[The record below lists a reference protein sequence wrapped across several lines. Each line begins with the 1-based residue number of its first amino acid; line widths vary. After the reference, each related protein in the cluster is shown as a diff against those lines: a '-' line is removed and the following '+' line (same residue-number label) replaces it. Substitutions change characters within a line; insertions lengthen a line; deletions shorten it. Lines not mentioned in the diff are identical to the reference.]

1 MGIFS
6 RVNEIPERI
15 KEKLHQGFKQLEES
29 YKSISQY
36 LDTINTECV
45 VVSPHAFR
53 DRLSLD
59 DLFDRASACIYMLDN
74 LINTQIRDFRDEKLF
89 TPYSE
94 RLTKEVKEMNFLK
107 ARLDKLVFLPI
118 DEADIYDSLTLE
130 QLLEKGVTPQN
141 LLLLSYD
148 NFISGIEK
156 LPHQI
161 VKSAYAHIMY
171 TFFIDTRHDSFVAR
185 KFNTSI
191 ADDLHNLPLKLGT
204 DLEGF
209 EPQYF
214 WGSIFNYKLKKVYI
228 LGAFLRSI
236 KTYLTLVKKQGV

>member
-1 MGIFS
+1 MGMFS
-6 RVNEIPERI
+6 RGNEIPERI
-15 KEKLHQGFKQLEES
+15 KEKLQRGFEQLEDS

-36 LDTINTECV
+36 LDTINSECV

-53 DRLSLD
+53 DRPSLD
-59 DLFDRASACIYMLDN
+59 DLFNGASACIYMLDT

-94 RLTKEVKEMNFLK
+94 RLTKEIKEINSLK
-107 ARLDKLVFLPI
+107 ARLDKLVFLPM
-118 DEADIYDSLTLE
+118 DEADIDDSLTLE

-148 NFISGIEK
+148 SFISGIEK
-156 LPHQI
+156 LPHQAI
-161 VKSAYAHIMY
+161 KSAYAHIMY
-171 TFFIDTRHDSFVAR
+171 TFFIDTRHDSFVAN
-185 KFNTSI
+185 KFNTST

-214 WGSIFNYKLKKVYI
+214 WGGIFSYKLKKVYI

-236 KTYLTLVKKQGV
+236 KLYLSHAEKQGV